1 MATMWSNSGDVR
13 IPKHYRVTI
22 DMSSYMT
29 EESTRG
35 GAVTPNGNFP
45 DGVKYYYATNLTG
58 SKSST
63 RATTDAKALNRE
75 RGLMRWEQVVKN
87 LQINSNCEILDIEI
101 VEANGDA
108 QATNLQF
115 TVAYED
121 TDSIYLGLNL
131 SDISIDGSTV
141 NNTVLLRIKELVA
154 QGVNCGLAT
163 SNDSTVASGTI
174 AELRTVYRPATTDSV
189 VTSVTAQAPD
199 DSGEIF
205 DSVTVAQI
213 TTTKLVSGEDS

>member
-1 MATMWSNSGDVR
+1 MWSNSGDVR

-58 SKSST
+58 TKNST
-63 RATTDAKALNRE
+63 RATTNAKALNRE
-75 RGLMRWEQVVKN
+75 RGLMRWEQIVKN

-101 VEANGDA
+101 IEANGDA
-108 QATNLQF
+108 QANNLQF

-121 TDSIYLGLNL
+121 TDSINL
-131 SDISIDGSTV
+131 SGTSIDGSTA
-141 NNTVLLRIKELVA
+141 NNTIPLRIKELVA
-154 QGVNCGLAT
+154 QGVNCGTAT

-174 AELRTVYRPATTDSV
+174 TELRTVYRPSTSDTV
-189 VTSVTAQAPD
+189 VTSVTAQSPD
-199 DSGEIF
+199 DTGEIF
-205 DSVTVAQI
+205 DSITVAQI